1 MEKVLCRVTHYPD
14 GLSLTQRLKERGE
27 RPRSCRSTEKS
38 DEIAPFIKPSPK
50 PQGHTLCSA
59 R

>member
-27 RPRSCRSTEKS
+27 RPRSCRATEKS
-38 DEIAPFIKPSPK
+38 DEIAPFIKP
-50 PQGHTLCSA
+50 QGHTLCSA